1 MPRAVQPGG
10 EATDRHPVADHG
22 RQRPEHRV
30 PGELRPRGR
39 GIGGVLAPDPQAV
52 WAPVPADSDPELG
65 GPPPQGDV
73 GQFPQHRALR
83 DAFAAAGAA
92 PGIILTDPALK
103 HCSLRFEVLAGDG
116 QAERVDHAEGVEI
129 RGGERRPGHVG
140 VFRMGCVVTPIV
152 GRPRPLSRHRHAQ
165 TTGTCLYTLICE
177 EPSTARWTTSPA
189 VPPRP
194 PGLVHGELTS
204 MTGAPRGHLTWREDR
219 GGCDRCPTG
228 RCPGSAAKYPSD
240 TAALR
245 STAPVHRGRAP
256 APRPGG
262 WPSAGYRPARS
273 GCGS

>member
-10 EATDRHPVADHG
+10 EASDRHPVDDHG
-22 RQRPEHRV
+22 LQRPEHRV

-92 PGIILTDPALK
+92 PGIILTDSALK

-129 RGGERRPGHVG
+129 RGGERRLGHVE

-177 EPSTARWTTSPA
+177 EPVMPTPSTSKKKTYHSTTWDISLPVSTPRKAGQVHDHEKKKIILIA
-189 VPPRP
+189 VLATVLTACTPQP
-194 PGLVHGELTS
+194 VEVGETINQHQ
-204 MTGAPRGHLTWREDR
+204 AEKRDR
-219 GGCDRCPTG
+219 
-228 RCPGSAAKYPSD
+228 K
-240 TAALR
+240 
-245 STAPVHRGRAP
+245 STRLN
-256 APRPGG
+256 
-262 WPSAGYRPARS
+262 S
-273 GCGS
+273 